1 MLKALIKT
9 MRPRQWTKNAFV
21 LAALV
26 FDRQLAHIPALII
39 SLAGFLIFCLISSA
53 VYIINDIADVEA
65 DRLHPQKRNRPIA
78 SGRLS
83 IRAAS
88 IAALLIILI
97 CLPAAWFLSKPFA
110 IITTIYFLMM
120 LAYSKWLKHIPLID
134 VLIISAGFVLR
145 VAAGVSLIVIE
156 RFSPWLYVVTTLFAL
171 YIGFGKR
178 RAELTMLANNPTI
191 PVPKEDS
198 QAGRS
203 TRNNQTRRVL
213 DGYTIPFL
221 DQLIT
226 IVSGT
231 TIIAYSLYTFNAPNV
246 PANHT
251 MMLTIPF
258 LVFGIFRYLYLIQV
272 KQEGGAPEELLLS
285 DRPLQI
291 TVLLWMVSVLLVF
304 YTQPI
309 PIS

>member
-26 FDRQLAHIPALII
+26 FDRQLTHIPALII

-53 VYIINDIADVEA
+53 VYLINDIADVEA
-65 DRLHPQKRNRPIA
+65 DRRHPQKRNRPIA
-78 SGRLS
+78 SGKLS
-83 IRAAS
+83 IRVAS
-88 IAALLIILI
+88 IAAFLIVLV

-134 VLIISAGFVLR
+134 VLIIAAGFVLR
-145 VAAGVSLIVIE
+145 VAAGVSLIETE

-178 RAELTMLANNPTI
+178 RAELTMLANIPTNPI
-191 PVPKEDS
+191 PKQES
-198 QAGRS
+198 QGVHTGRS
-203 TRNNQTRRVL
+203 NHTRRVL

-226 IVSGT
+226 IVSST
-231 TIIAYSLYTFNAPNV
+231 TIIAYSLYTFNAPNL
-246 PANHT
+246 PANHI

-291 TVLLWMVSVLLVF
+291 TVVLWMISVVIVF